1 MSLARNIREQ
11 LLKSFRAEL
20 AEHIQTM
27 TDGLLAL
34 EQGRADQ
41 NTLDTA
47 FRAAHSLKGA
57 SRALG
62 VSAIEQ
68 IAHSLESLLDGLRR
82 GNLPSS
88 EALFT
93 TCYHAL
99 DTIQLV
105 QAAYEA
111 GETTPPTQA
120 LIVLAELEKVR
131 SSAQPD
137 PAQAAPAERETP
149 VQPAAEKAA
158 PAPAAEPP
166 AAVAPPEPRTAP
178 QAAPQAFPKA
188 SQNEPAP
195 TAASEPAAAPLMPQ
209 APVAPPAQVET
220 AHPTNG
226 STVASPASN
235 GDETVR
241 VDVQKLDA
249 LMANLSELLVARI
262 RLEQRQEQIRHLQ
275 HMLNDMQ
282 KSWSPVRGPYN
293 RLVREQSNG
302 VLSLHRPR
310 SVDMSP
316 HGSSRTARPTT
327 RTGYYV
333 IETMLGDGEGA
344 GEYKHMMDVSKDAA
358 QLLRFVGATQEQ
370 LHDISTLVGE
380 MSRQY
385 SADTMHLSLVIDEL
399 ENEIKRMRML
409 PFNTITGTFARMVR
423 DLATQTS
430 KEATLTIL
438 GGSTEVDKRI
448 LEGIK
453 DPLMHLLRNAVDHG
467 IEKPDRR
474 QALGKARCGQVTLSA
489 EQIGKDVVIRV
500 SDDGA
505 GLDLEAIRQTVV
517 SQNARSGL
525 QTGPLSD
532 NDLID
537 AIFNMGVSTSR
548 IITDVSGRG
557 VGLNIVRSNIETL
570 HGRVEVESHLGEG
583 TTFTLTL
590 PLALTGSRSLMIKC
604 AGQMFA
610 IPINSVE
617 RSLHLSP
624 SDIFTLEGHDAIHY
638 DNNPV
643 PLVRLSDVLE
653 LEEAQRLEQAESKYL
668 SAVVLT
674 IDERRLLRQS
684 VRQVAFLVDELVGEQ
699 EVVIKSLGK
708 QLSRVAGVSGATVMG
723 SGEVVLILNAA
734 DLMKLAARPNHRSV
748 VEALTS
754 QAAPQIKR
762 VSKRILVVDDSIT
775 TRTLEKNILEAAGY
789 TVLLATD
796 GAEALSIVR
805 SNERPD
811 LIVTDIVMPRMDGFE
826 LTRQIKDDPQT
837 NELPVILVTSLDS
850 QEDKEHGIEVQADA
864 YIVKSSFDQV
874 NLLETIEQLI

>member
-34 EQGRADQ
+34 EQGRADR

-82 GNLPSS
+82 GTLPSS

-131 SSAQPD
+131 SSAQ
-137 PAQAAPAERETP
+137 AETAKAAPTEAETA
-149 VQPAAEKAA
+149 VKPAAEKVA
-158 PAPAAEPP
+158 PEPAAEQPAAVILPEPP
-166 AAVAPPEPRTAP
+166 KAPLAAQASQKEPIPTGSAEPAAFAGMPQAAVAPP
-178 QAAPQAFPKA
+178 
-188 SQNEPAP
+188 
-195 TAASEPAAAPLMPQ
+195 
-209 APVAPPAQVET
+209 APVET
-220 AHPTNG
+220 PHPTNG
-226 STVASPASN
+226 STVGSPTSN

-262 RLEQRQEQIRHLQ
+262 RLEQRQVQIRHLQ
-275 HMLNDMQ
+275 SMLNSLQ

-293 RLVREQSNG
+293 RLMREQSNG

-316 HGSSRTARPTT
+316 HGNNRTT
-327 RTGYYV
+327 RLTPRNGYV
-333 IETMLGDGEGA
+333 METMLGEGDGVGDL
-344 GEYKHMMDVSKDAA
+344 KHLMDVSKDAA
-358 QLLRFVGATQEQ
+358 QLLRFVGASQEH

-380 MSRQY
+380 MGRQY
-385 SADTMHLSLVIDEL
+385 AADTMHLSLVIDEL
-399 ENEIKRMRML
+399 ESEIKRMRML
-409 PFNTITGTFARMVR
+409 PFNTITGAFARMVR
-423 DLATQTS
+423 DLATQTG
-430 KEATLTIL
+430 KEATLTVL

-474 QALGKARCGQVTLSA
+474 QALDKARSGQVTLSA

-517 SQNARSGL
+517 SQNAKNGL
-525 QTGPLSD
+525 QTGSPLSD

-537 AIFNMGVSTSR
+537 AIFNIGVSTSR

-557 VGLNIVRSNIETL
+557 VGLNIVRSNIEAL

-610 IPINSVE
+610 VPINSVE
-617 RSLHLSP
+617 RSLHLSS
-624 SDIFTLEGHDAIHY
+624 SDVFTLEGHDAIRY
-638 DNNPV
+638 ENNPV

-653 LEEAQRLEQAESKYL
+653 LDDTQGSEQAESKYL

-674 IDERRLLRQS
+674 IDERRLLRQA

-734 DLMKLAARPNHRSV
+734 DLMKLAARPNRRSV

-796 GAEALSIVR
+796 GTEALSIVR

-826 LTRQIKDDPQT
+826 LTRQIKEDPQT
-837 NELPVILVTSLDS
+837 HDLPVILVTSLDS
-850 QEDKEHGIEVQADA
+850 QEDKEHGIEVEADA

-874 NLLETIEQLI
+874 NLLDTIEQLI